1 MLADDAHLPLPEPA
15 VFVTTFQMLSPKQE
29 QEHEVQ
35 LLSEVVGHK
44 GVDWTEYASPTWP
57 RTGKSTAI
65 ASIHILLILIYTIIS
80 VMAISKPRS
89 QCEQSQRGGFHLT
102 S

>member
-1 MLADDAHLPLPEPA
+1 MLTSPCQSRPF
-15 VFVTTFQMLSPKQE
+15 FVTTFQMLSPKQE

-65 ASIHILLILIYTIIS
+65 ASIHKLLILIYTIIS
-80 VMAISKPRS
+80 VKVISKPRS
-89 QCEQSQRGGFHLT
+89 QCEQSERGGFHLT